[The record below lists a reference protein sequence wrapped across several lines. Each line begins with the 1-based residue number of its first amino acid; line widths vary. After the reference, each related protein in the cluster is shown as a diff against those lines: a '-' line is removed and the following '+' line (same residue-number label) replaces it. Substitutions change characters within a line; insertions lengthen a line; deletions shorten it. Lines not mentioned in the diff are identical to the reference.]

1 VTAVAPA
8 ARTSN
13 VGCATAATNA
23 RVGARAPLPAPGI
36 AGPADYQDALMLLM
50 RDDVQQASARK
61 IIGQAQ
67 LRAAKEATA
76 KNLKKELDA
85 IAEQRK
91 AEKESHGF
99 WNKLKK
105 FAGTIAKVSAVV
117 AGVAG
122 SVFSGGSSLLL
133 VAAVVAVSLS
143 AGAMVVRE
151 TRMFGDLSDK
161 IGLGMDIASAVIGI
175 AGCGVGLLKVGEQA
189 AQQTATWAKVT
200 TASAQLTGGAAT
212 ATGAAAGVVVADYQH
227 DADLA
232 AADAADARGQMEIQI
247 RERQMIIEWLE
258 RVSDLEAESTDIT
271 VRTLEG
277 CSQAADIA
285 IAGVRG

>member
-1 VTAVAPA
+1 M
-8 ARTSN
+8 
-13 VGCATAATNA
+13 
-23 RVGARAPLPAPGI
+23 
-36 AGPADYQDALMLLM
+36 LMM

-189 AQQTATWAKVT
+189 AQQTAIWAKVT